1 MTMWAAVIG
10 SPIAHSLSPVIH
22 RAAWEQLGIDGWEYR
37 RAEVTEES
45 LPPFI
50 GQLDESFCGLS
61 VTMPCKQA
69 VMPLLDA
76 IDPLASAVGAVNTVV
91 PSAGMLAGFNTD
103 VTGIASAICRACS
116 RSGVPVPSS
125 ALVLGARATA
135 SSALAALGELGIT
148 TTTVAARRF
157 GGPGSVISAASRL
170 GVSVEQVMWS
180 DVSAVASAAARAD
193 VLISTLPAGVADP
206 IASRLAP
213 REGQILLDV
222 IYSPRDTA
230 LRTTFE
236 KAGGVV
242 AEGTDMLVYQ
252 GAAQVQLMTGRSPD
266 PAVMRHALEAE
277 LERRAR
283 EAGETVHP

>member
-1 MTMWAAVIG
+1 MTMRAAVIG

-103 VTGIASAICRACS
+103 VTGIASAIRRACS
-116 RSGVPVPSS
+116 HSGVPVPSS

>member
-10 SPIAHSLSPVIH
+10 FPIAHSLSPVIH

-45 LPPFI
+45 LPTFI
-50 GQLDESFCGLS
+50 GQLDESFRGLS

-103 VTGIASAICRACS
+103 VTGIASAIRRACS
-116 RSGVPVPSS
+116 RSGIPVPSS

-206 IASRLAP
+206 IAIRLAP

-277 LERRAR
+277 LERRAC

>member
-22 RAAWEQLGIDGWEYR
+22 RAAWQQLGIDGWEYR

-45 LPPFI
+45 LPTFI
-50 GQLDESFCGLS
+50 GQLDESFRGLS

-103 VTGIASAICRACS
+103 VTGIASAIRRACS

-135 SSALAALGELGIT
+135 SSALAALGELGVT

-193 VLISTLPAGVADP
+193 VLISTLPAGVADA

-266 PAVMRHALEAE
+266 PAVMRHALEVE

-283 EAGETVHP
+283 EAGETGHP